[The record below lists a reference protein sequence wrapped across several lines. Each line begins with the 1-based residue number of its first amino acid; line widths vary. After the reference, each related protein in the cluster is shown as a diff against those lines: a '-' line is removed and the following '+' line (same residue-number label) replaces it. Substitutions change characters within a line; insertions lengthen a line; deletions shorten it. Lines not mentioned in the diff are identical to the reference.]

1 MGRTESSAPTNV
13 YWGSARD
20 VEDAVSY
27 DAAMKRRAQRPFS
40 QPAGLLW

>member
-13 YWGSARD
+13 YRGSARD

-40 QPAGLLW
+40 QPVGLLW